1 MHGQVV
7 VCPGVNDGA
16 ALEDTLAGILD
27 RYPALASVGAVPLG
41 LSRYSNEPE
50 MRPHTPE
57 EAARVLDTIEEWQGL
72 FTQGARP
79 PHGLRRRRVLP
90 AGRARPSLGP
100 ALRRLSPAR
109 ERHRHGPG
117 LRRVLRAARGGRARA
132 ACATG
137 SSPRSTPR
145 RPRATG
151 RPRLPTA
158 PAGADDRP
166 VTVLTG
172 TYGARVLAPARG
184 AHPRHD
190 VDAARRGQR
199 LLRRQH
205 RGGGPAHRRGPGAGP
220 GGVPDGSRCLLP
232 DACLNEGRFL
242 DGLTLADL
250 PRPVEVVPTEGGSL
264 RRALD
269 GTSFR
274 PGVRVMSP
282 MVVVAGRPNV
292 GKSSL
297 VNRIVGARAAVV
309 EEEQGV
315 TRDRKVLTAEWAG
328 VPFSIMDTGGWLAGG
343 DALEAK
349 VSEQAER
356 ALAEADVVLMV
367 VDVTT
372 GVTEEDLAA
381 AKVIRRAGP
390 PVRLVVNK
398 VDDAN
403 REAAA
408 WEFVSLGL
416 GDPFP
421 VSALHGR
428 GTGDLLDE
436 VVALLPVPLPED
448 DEDGAVAP
456 AADDG
461 ARGDRDPG
469 TPRVAIIGRPNVGKS
484 TLFNRLLGEER
495 SIVHD
500 MPGTTRDAI
509 DTVVE
514 TPDGPV
520 CFIDTAGLR
529 RPSKTDRGTEQHAT
543 LRALR
548 ALERADIAVLV
559 IDATVG
565 ASHQDQRLAERIGVS
580 GCPAIVVLNKWDLV
594 PADDR
599 DDVLAGVGDRLAFL
613 GAAPVLKMSA
623 LSGKGVHRI
632 LPALRDCR
640 RRPTTSGCR
649 PGPSTAPCRSCRL
662 ASRRPGQDPLHRPGR
677 HRPPDLHALHQRAAA
692 PDLPPLHRA
701 RHPREVRPRRHA
713 DEAAGADRREVRSG
727 RS

>member
-1 MHGQVV
+1 M
-7 VCPGVNDGA
+7 
-16 ALEDTLAGILD
+16 
-27 RYPALASVGAVPLG
+27 
-41 LSRYSNEPE
+41 
-50 MRPHTPE
+50 
-57 EAARVLDTIEEWQGL
+57 
-72 FTQGARP
+72 
-79 PHGLRRRRVLP
+79 
-90 AGRARPSLGP
+90 SL
-100 ALRRLSPAR
+100 
-109 ERHRHGPG
+109 
-117 LRRVLRAARGGRARA
+117 
-132 ACATG
+132 
-137 SSPRSTPR
+137 
-145 RPRATG
+145 
-151 RPRLPTA
+151 
-158 PAGADDRP
+158 
-166 VTVLTG
+166 
-172 TYGARVLAPARG
+172 
-184 AHPRHD
+184 
-190 VDAARRGQR
+190 
-199 LLRRQH
+199 
-205 RGGGPAHRRGPGAGP
+205 
-220 GGVPDGSRCLLP
+220 
-232 DACLNEGRFL
+232 
-242 DGLTLADL
+242 
-250 PRPVEVVPTEGGSL
+250 
-264 RRALD
+264 
-269 GTSFR
+269 
-274 PGVRVMSP
+274 P

-297 VNRIVGARAAVV
+297 VNRIVGSRATVV

-315 TRDRKVLTAEWAG
+315 TRDRKVLTAEWSG

-381 AKVIRRAGP
+381 AKVIRRVGP

-403 REAAA
+403 REAPT

-436 VVALLPVPLPED
+436 VVGLLPLPVPPEGQ
-448 DEDGAVAP
+448 EEPLEPGAGPAHGGAV
-456 AADDG
+456 
-461 ARGDRDPG
+461 PG

-548 ALERADIAVLV
+548 ALERADVAILM

-580 GCPAIVVLNKWDLV
+580 GCPAIVALNKWDQV
-594 PADDR
+594 PTEER

-613 GAAPVLKMSA
+613 GSAPVLKMSA

-632 LPALRDCR
+632 LPALRDSVEAYHQR
-640 RRPTTSGCR
+640 VPTGALNR
-649 PGPSTAPCRSCRL
+649 AMQELQARQTAPRAKIRYIVQGAIDPPTFTLFTNGRL
-662 ASRRPGQDPLHRPGR
+662 PQTYLRYIERGL
-677 HRPPDLHALHQRAAA
+677 
-692 PDLPPLHRA
+692 
-701 RHPREVRPRRHA
+701 REKFDFGATPMKLRVRI
-713 DEAAGADRREVRSG
+713 GG
-727 RS
+727 K